1 MSQRTIH
8 ITDELS
14 LPLDIITM
22 RIAEYGDSGSGK
34 TAFARLLA
42 ERVYDAKHRFC
53 AIDLKNDWWGL
64 KSSADG
70 TKPGIPAVIFGG
82 PRADVKLIPDAT
94 AAETLADT
102 IASID
107 QPAIIDLD
115 AMSRRAQEKFLSAF
129 LDRFY
134 DVNRNPILVFCD
146 EADRYAPQKPMTQE
160 AIQSLSS
167 SEDIARRGRK
177 RGIGSCWLTQ
187 RTAVLNK
194 NVSEFANLVIV
205 FRTPGSKDL
214 DELQDRVARISS
226 KDVVKEVLRQAP
238 GLEDGQAFFLSSHPK
253 LRAHVPDPVRPVQL
267 PLPRTFDSSAT
278 PSVGQRRRE
287 PKVLARADLAQIEAK
302 LAHQVQQ
309 AKENDPAE
317 LRRKVV
323 ELQRELAAATKAT
336 PTPAVKEKRVE
347 VRVLKDGQLK
357 RAESILERLVET
369 ITKSHELAAAVKDAA
384 APVAVAIGLTK
395 APPEVPA
402 RPAPATVNRI
412 ARVMPAPAATLH
424 RAGDNG
430 SATLAKPARDL
441 SGREELEGPE
451 KRVLDSIAFWESIGI
466 EQPHDPAVA
475 FKAGYS
481 PTSSAYER
489 PRGSLRTAGLI
500 TFPDANSD
508 KRALTGRG
516 RELAQYPAKAGTLQE
531 LHAQFMNVLK
541 GPEKKLLTNLIN
553 AYPGVLSN
561 QELAD
566 ASGYSVTSSAYER
579 PRGKLRTL
587 GLAEFRDGGVAA
599 TEILFPVRLMSIAS
613 APVASEG
620 KM

>member
-1 MSQRTIH
+1 MSQRTLH
-8 ITDELS
+8 ITDDLS

-42 ERVYDAKHRFC
+42 EKVYDAKHRFC

-64 KSSADG
+64 KSSASG
-70 TKPGIPAVIFGG
+70 ASAGIPVVIFGG
-82 PRADVKLIPDAT
+82 PRADVKLVPDAT
-94 AAETLADT
+94 AAATLADT

-115 AMSRRAQEKFLSAF
+115 AMSRRAQEKFLTAF

-134 DVNRNPILVFCD
+134 DVNRKPILLFCD

-160 AIQSLSS
+160 AILSLSS

-194 NVSEFANLVIV
+194 NVSEFANLVVV

-214 DELQDRVARISS
+214 DELQDRVARIAS
-226 KDVVKEVLRQAP
+226 KDVVKEVLKAAP

-253 LRAHVPDPVRPVQL
+253 LRGYLPDPVRPIQL

-287 PKVLARADLAQIEAK
+287 PKVLARADLAQIETK
-302 LAHQVQQ
+302 LAHQVEQ
-309 AKENDPAE
+309 AKENDPVE

-323 ELQRELAAATKAT
+323 ELQRQLAAKNGT
-336 PTPAVKEKRVE
+336 PVPAPAKERRVE
-347 VRVLKDGQLK
+347 VHVLKDGQLK
-357 RAESILERLVET
+357 RVESVLDRFTAAIA
-369 ITKSHELAAAVKDAA
+369 KAHELASAAKDAA
-384 APVAVAIGLTK
+384 APVAVAIGMTK
-395 APPEVPA
+395 APTPSLPLAPPA
-402 RPAPATVNRI
+402 REIVRRTPLAPP
-412 ARVMPAPAATLH
+412 ARVTSSSNGAA
-424 RAGDNG
+424 AAVAD
-430 SATLAKPARDL
+430 KPARDI
-441 SGREELEGPE
+441 GAREELTTPE

-466 EQPHDPAVA
+466 DEPRDPAVA

-500 TFPDANSD
+500 AFPGDGD
-508 KRALTGRG
+508 KRALTDRG
-516 RELAQYPAKAGTLQE
+516 RELAQFPERAGTLDG
-531 LHAQFMNVLK
+531 LHEQFMKVLA
-541 GPEKKLLTNLIN
+541 GPEQRLLRNLIN
-553 AYPGVLSN
+553 AYPNALPN
-561 QELAD
+561 QDLAE
-566 ASGYSVTSSAYER
+566 ASGYSVNSSAYER

-599 TEILFPVRLMSIAS
+599 TEILFPSRLLQMQSSGAN
-613 APVASEG
+613 G
-620 KM
+620 